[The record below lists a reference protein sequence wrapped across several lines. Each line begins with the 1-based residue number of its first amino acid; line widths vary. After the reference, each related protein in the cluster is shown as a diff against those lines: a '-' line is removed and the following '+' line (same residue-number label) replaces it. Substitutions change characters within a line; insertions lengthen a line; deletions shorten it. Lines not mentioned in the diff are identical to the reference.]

1 MRNKL
6 RRPLA
11 FLLSAVMIVTMSGT
25 PVHAVADR
33 GQPETGLCEHH
44 TAHTDDCGYK
54 EETPGTPCGHEHTE
68 DCYTEVTECV
78 HEHTPECY
86 PEETEDSVSDNEA
99 TPANAEEREPE
110 NCPHIC
116 DGESG
121 CITEKLDCRHE
132 HDSECGYTES
142 TPGTPCTYVCEI
154 CNPQD
159 SGEADEEPETGIIK
173 QEQCSCL
180 TLCTEGQIN
189 PDCPVCGA
197 EDAGLSDCKGK
208 AEKEDT
214 KQPEDTGIC
223 KHHQE
228 HDDACGYQPESEDS
242 EGSPCTY
249 ECRICPIEDL
259 IAALPGEVTADNA
272 DNARAQLDEILALY
286 GALSWEEQEQIDLSR
301 CYALQAALDGAN
313 DPDPVEGVPTPTI
326 SQEGGTFV
334 GDTLTLTIGLTNNA
348 TSGTYKIGDGTIY
361 TYTSQKEI
369 TIGADMS
376 PGDSVTV
383 LLTATDG
390 TETNVVDYTFTKKA
404 AAAKIEKD
412 GTTTYVDE
420 SGLDAAFADTNN
432 TGATFTLLDDVTRT
446 TTTPLNIK
454 VNCTLD
460 LGGHTITCTDG
471 TAISTFGQTN
481 VTIQG
486 TGEIVSESGHAL
498 VVVGSVTLEGGTFTS
513 NKENCIGVNVN
524 YGTLSVIGEN
534 VVIQNTSNGGY
545 GLAVNNA
552 QSVHLSAGTYSG
564 TAGSI
569 SIVGGSLTLGGLLGH
584 SGDTRYA
591 YFDENGTTPFT
602 GVLSNKSLTGTVT
615 VKPCDHSTVTAVDN
629 GDGTHSTPR
638 MSGLRAARHWTRGPQ
653 LD

>member
-11 FLLSAVMIVTMSGT
+11 LLLSAVMIVTMSGT

-44 TAHTDDCGYK
+44 AAHTDDCGYT

-189 PDCPVCGA
+189 PDCLVCGA

-259 IAALPGEVTADNA
+259 IAALPDKVTEDNA
-272 DNARAQLDEILALY
+272 DEVRAQLDEILALFSV
-286 GALSWEEQEQIDLSR
+286 LTEDEQDQIDLSR
-301 CYALQAALDGAN
+301 IYALQGALDAANAPMQAAEEVTINNNTVKTLIAEDGGCQGHTFTGTAQGTTIYVESGVHDVTFANLNITAAARVGVAPGATMN
-313 DPDPVEGVPTPTI
+313 LTIRERNTI
-326 SQEGGTFV
+326 SAGGNYAGIYVPKDATLVITNGSTGTLEVSSPADAGIGGAWTAPDNTNGDVDCGTVVINGGTITAAGGGSNSV
-334 GDTLTLTIGLTNNA
+334 SAGIGGSGGDDTPGNGGNVTINGGTVTATGGSESAGYYGGAGIGGSSNGESGNGGTLTING
-348 TSGTYKIGDGTIY
+348 GH
-361 TYTSQKEI
+361 
-369 TIGADMS
+369 
-376 PGDSVTV
+376 VT
-383 LLTATDG
+383 LTAGAHDPQ
-390 TETNVVDYTFTKKA
+390 YP
-404 AAAKIEKD
+404 
-412 GTTTYVDE
+412 TYGFGRG
-420 SGLDAAFADTNN
+420 SCNPN
-432 TGATFTLLDDVTRT
+432 T
-446 TTTPLNIK
+446 
-454 VNCTLD
+454 
-460 LGGHTITCTDG
+460 
-471 TAISTFGQTN
+471 
-481 VTIQG
+481 
-486 TGEIVSESGHAL
+486 
-498 VVVGSVTLEGGTFTS
+498 
-513 NKENCIGVNVN
+513 
-524 YGTLSVIGEN
+524 
-534 VVIQNTSNGGY
+534 
-545 GLAVNNA
+545 
-552 QSVHLSAGTYSG
+552 SAGTCE
-564 TAGSI
+564 
-569 SIVGGSLTLGGLLGH
+569 LTLADASYLD
-584 SGDTRYA
+584 SS
-591 YFDENGTTPFT
+591 TTLDPKGKYT
-602 GVLSNKSLTGTVT
+602 I
-615 VKPCDHSTVTAVDN
+615 N
-629 GDGTHSTPR
+629 GDPTADMIVVPELVYTGEALDTVATHFS
-638 MSGLRAARHWTRGPQ
+638 
-653 LD
+653 

>member
-44 TAHTDDCGYK
+44 TAHTDDCGYT

-68 DCYTEVTECV
+68 DCYIEVTECV

-173 QEQCSCL
+173 QEHCSCL

-259 IAALPGEVTADNA
+259 IAALPDKVTEDNA
-272 DNARAQLDEILALY
+272 EDVRGQLDQILALY
-286 GALSWEEQEQIDLSR
+286 GELSWEEQEQIDLSR
-301 CYALQAALDGAN
+301 CYELQGALDGAN
-313 DPDPVEGVPTPTI
+313 DP
-326 SQEGGTFV
+326 
-334 GDTLTLTIGLTNNA
+334 
-348 TSGTYKIGDGTIY
+348 
-361 TYTSQKEI
+361 
-369 TIGADMS
+369 
-376 PGDSVTV
+376 
-383 LLTATDG
+383 
-390 TETNVVDYTFTKKA
+390 
-404 AAAKIEKD
+404 
-412 GTTTYVDE
+412 
-420 SGLDAAFADTNN
+420 
-432 TGATFTLLDDVTRT
+432 
-446 TTTPLNIK
+446 
-454 VNCTLD
+454 
-460 LGGHTITCTDG
+460 
-471 TAISTFGQTN
+471 
-481 VTIQG
+481 
-486 TGEIVSESGHAL
+486 
-498 VVVGSVTLEGGTFTS
+498 
-513 NKENCIGVNVN
+513 
-524 YGTLSVIGEN
+524 
-534 VVIQNTSNGGY
+534 
-545 GLAVNNA
+545 
-552 QSVHLSAGTYSG
+552 
-564 TAGSI
+564 
-569 SIVGGSLTLGGLLGH
+569 
-584 SGDTRYA
+584 
-591 YFDENGTTPFT
+591 
-602 GVLSNKSLTGTVT
+602 
-615 VKPCDHSTVTAVDN
+615 
-629 GDGTHSTPR
+629 
-638 MSGLRAARHWTRGPQ
+638 
-653 LD
+653 

>member
-44 TAHTDDCGYK
+44 TAHTDDCGYT

-86 PEETEDSVSDNEA
+86 RSETEDSVSGNEA
-99 TPANAEEREPE
+99 TPANAEKREPE

-173 QEQCSCL
+173 QEHCSCL

-249 ECRICPIEDL
+249 ECRLCPIEDL
-259 IAALPGEVTADNA
+259 IAALPDEVTADNA
-272 DNARAQLDEILALY
+272 EEVRAWLDEILALF
-286 GALSWEEQEQIDLSR
+286 GALTGDEQELVDITPCLTLQEQLDAASAASPLADTITLNSRITINSGNLNQYNNKVITGATTKDHLTISGVTINLTIKDLSIQLP
-301 CYALQAALDGAN
+301 YSGDVNSGLVHAGIKLENNATLNLTLEGTNTIKGGSMNAAIN
-313 DPDPVEGVPTPTI
+313 VPA
-326 SQEGGTFV
+326 GC
-334 GDTLTLTIGLTNNA
+334 TLTI
-348 TSGTYKIGDGTIY
+348 SG
-361 TYTSQKEI
+361 S
-369 TIGADMS
+369 
-376 PGDSVTV
+376 
-383 LLTATDG
+383 
-390 TETNVVDYTFTKKA
+390 
-404 AAAKIEKD
+404 
-412 GTTTYVDE
+412 
-420 SGLDAAFADTNN
+420 
-432 TGATFTLLDDVTRT
+432 
-446 TTTPLNIK
+446 
-454 VNCTLD
+454 
-460 LGGHTITCTDG
+460 
-471 TAISTFGQTN
+471 
-481 VTIQG
+481 
-486 TGEIVSESGHAL
+486 
-498 VVVGSVTLEGGTFTS
+498 
-513 NKENCIGVNVN
+513 
-524 YGTLSVIGEN
+524 
-534 VVIQNTSNGGY
+534 
-545 GLAVNNA
+545 
-552 QSVHLSAGTYSG
+552 
-564 TAGSI
+564 
-569 SIVGGSLTLGGLLGH
+569 GSLTARGGDGSAGIGANFGRQ
-584 SGDTRYA
+584 SGIMTVGTININGGTIDA
-591 YFDENGTTPFT
+591 YGSSGGAGIGGTMRGSTGRVVING
-602 GVLSNKSLTGTVT
+602 GTVYQRRNAPGNT
-615 VKPCDHSTVTAVDN
+615 DTK
-629 GDGTHSTPR
+629 R
-638 MSGLRAARHWTRGPQ
+638 LSGFLLPAQPWGGKCKRSISRYRDSGRYHLDRHNLRRQ
-653 LD
+653 Q

>member
-44 TAHTDDCGYK
+44 AAHTDDCGYT

-259 IAALPGEVTADNA
+259 IAALPDKVTEDNA
-272 DNARAQLDEILALY
+272 DEVRAQLDEILALFSV
-286 GALSWEEQEQIDLSR
+286 LTEDEQDQIDLSR
-301 CYALQAALDGAN
+301 IYALQGA
-313 DPDPVEGVPTPTI
+313 
-326 SQEGGTFV
+326 
-334 GDTLTLTIGLTNNA
+334 
-348 TSGTYKIGDGTIY
+348 
-361 TYTSQKEI
+361 
-369 TIGADMS
+369 
-376 PGDSVTV
+376 
-383 LLTATDG
+383 
-390 TETNVVDYTFTKKA
+390 
-404 AAAKIEKD
+404 
-412 GTTTYVDE
+412 
-420 SGLDAAFADTNN
+420 LDAANAPMQAAEEVTINNN
-432 TGATFTLLDDVTRT
+432 TVKTLIAEDGGCQGHTFTGTAQGTTIYVESGVHDVTFAN
-446 TTTPLNIK
+446 LNI
-454 VNCTLD
+454 
-460 LGGHTITCTDG
+460 
-471 TAISTFGQTN
+471 TA
-481 VTIQG
+481 
-486 TGEIVSESGHAL
+486 
-498 VVVGSVTLEGGTFTS
+498 
-513 NKENCIGVNVN
+513 
-524 YGTLSVIGEN
+524 
-534 VVIQNTSNGGY
+534 
-545 GLAVNNA
+545 
-552 QSVHLSAGTYSG
+552 
-564 TAGSI
+564 
-569 SIVGGSLTLGGLLGH
+569 
-584 SGDTRYA
+584 
-591 YFDENGTTPFT
+591 
-602 GVLSNKSLTGTVT
+602 
-615 VKPCDHSTVTAVDN
+615 
-629 GDGTHSTPR
+629 
-638 MSGLRAARHWTRGPQ
+638 AARVGVAP
-653 LD
+653 

>member
-44 TAHTDDCGYK
+44 AAHTDDCGYT

-259 IAALPGEVTADNA
+259 IAALPDKVTEDNA
-272 DNARAQLDEILALY
+272 DEVRAQLDEILALFSV
-286 GALSWEEQEQIDLSR
+286 LTEDEQDQIDLSR
-301 CYALQAALDGAN
+301 IYALQGALDAANAPMQAAEEVTINNNTVKTLIAEDGGCQGHTFTGTAQGTTIYVESGVHDVTFANLNITAAARVGVAPGATMN
-313 DPDPVEGVPTPTI
+313 LTIRERNTI
-326 SQEGGTFV
+326 SAGGNYAGIYVPKDATLVITNGSTGTLEVSSPADAGIGGAWTAPDNTNGDVDCGTVVINGGTITAAGGGSNSV
-334 GDTLTLTIGLTNNA
+334 SAGIGGSGGDDTPGNGGNVTINGGTVTATGGSESAGYYGGAGIGGSSNGESGNGGTLTING
-348 TSGTYKIGDGTIY
+348 GH
-361 TYTSQKEI
+361 
-369 TIGADMS
+369 
-376 PGDSVTV
+376 VT
-383 LLTATDG
+383 LTAGAHDPQ
-390 TETNVVDYTFTKKA
+390 YP
-404 AAAKIEKD
+404 
-412 GTTTYVDE
+412 TYGFGRG
-420 SGLDAAFADTNN
+420 SCNPN
-432 TGATFTLLDDVTRT
+432 T
-446 TTTPLNIK
+446 
-454 VNCTLD
+454 
-460 LGGHTITCTDG
+460 
-471 TAISTFGQTN
+471 
-481 VTIQG
+481 
-486 TGEIVSESGHAL
+486 
-498 VVVGSVTLEGGTFTS
+498 
-513 NKENCIGVNVN
+513 
-524 YGTLSVIGEN
+524 
-534 VVIQNTSNGGY
+534 
-545 GLAVNNA
+545 
-552 QSVHLSAGTYSG
+552 SAGTCE
-564 TAGSI
+564 
-569 SIVGGSLTLGGLLGH
+569 LTLADASYLD
-584 SGDTRYA
+584 SS
-591 YFDENGTTPFT
+591 TTLDPKGKYT
-602 GVLSNKSLTGTVT
+602 I
-615 VKPCDHSTVTAVDN
+615 N
-629 GDGTHSTPR
+629 GDPTADMIVVPELVYTGEALDTVATHFS
-638 MSGLRAARHWTRGPQ
+638 
-653 LD
+653 

>member
-44 TAHTDDCGYK
+44 TAHTDDCGYT

-68 DCYTEVTECV
+68 DCYIEVTECV

-259 IAALPGEVTADNA
+259 IAALPDKVTEDNA
-272 DNARAQLDEILALY
+272 DEVRAQLDHILALY
-286 GALSWEEQEQIDLSR
+286 GELTEDEQEEIDLSR
-301 CYALQAALDGAN
+301 VTKLQGALDNAN
-313 DPDPVEGVPTPTI
+313 APMMADGRTER
-326 SQEGGTFV
+326 Q
-334 GDTLTLTIGLTNNA
+334 DTDEASVTIGGETLYYA
-348 TSGTYKIGDGTIY
+348 T
-361 TYTSQKEI
+361 
-369 TIGADMS
+369 
-376 PGDSVTV
+376 
-383 LLTATDG
+383 
-390 TETNVVDYTFTKKA
+390 
-404 AAAKIEKD
+404 
-412 GTTTYVDE
+412 
-420 SGLDAAFADTNN
+420 
-432 TGATFTLLDDVTRT
+432 
-446 TTTPLNIK
+446 
-454 VNCTLD
+454 C
-460 LGGHTITCTDG
+460 
-471 TAISTFGQTN
+471 
-481 VTIQG
+481 
-486 TGEIVSESGHAL
+486 
-498 VVVGSVTLEGGTFTS
+498 
-513 NKENCIGVNVN
+513 
-524 YGTLSVIGEN
+524 
-534 VVIQNTSNGGY
+534 
-545 GLAVNNA
+545 
-552 QSVHLSAGTYSG
+552 
-564 TAGSI
+564 
-569 SIVGGSLTLGGLLGH
+569 
-584 SGDTRYA
+584 
-591 YFDENGTTPFT
+591 
-602 GVLSNKSLTGTVT
+602 
-615 VKPCDHSTVTAVDN
+615 
-629 GDGTHSTPR
+629 
-638 MSGLRAARHWTRGPQ
+638 LRRLPN
-653 LD
+653 